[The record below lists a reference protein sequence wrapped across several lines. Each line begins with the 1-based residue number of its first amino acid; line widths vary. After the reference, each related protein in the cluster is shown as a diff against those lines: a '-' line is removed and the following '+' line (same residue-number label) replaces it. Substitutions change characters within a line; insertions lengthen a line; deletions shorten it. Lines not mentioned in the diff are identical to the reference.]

1 MANSL
6 ILKKRGQRFRFE
18 MRSGTGGGTYK
29 PANCNMEIN
38 AYNYKDFALFLSDL
52 RAMWDIPVDKAIEEY
67 KKKKGEESENP
78 FW

>member
-18 MRSGTGGGTYK
+18 LRPTGGSTYR

-38 AYNYKDFALFLSDL
+38 AYNYKDLALFLSDL
-52 RAMWDIPVDKAIEEY
+52 RSMWDIPIDKAIEEY
-67 KKKKGEESENP
+67 KKKKGQSQDNP